1 MSEPKADNDAR
12 GRDASRGRP
21 ERDKDEFEASTGY
34 RPSTN
39 QTQDEPLPASHHDDS
54 GQETARRR
62 EPVRD
67 NPSPRG
73 QDHEGSRGQDHEE
86 E

>member
-12 GRDASRGRP
+12 GRDASRP

-39 QTQDEPLPASHHDDS
+39 QTQDEPLPASHHDDG
-54 GQETARRR
+54 GQETARRS

-67 NPSPRG
+67 NASPRG
-73 QDHEGSRGQDHEE
+73 QDHEKESRGQDHEE